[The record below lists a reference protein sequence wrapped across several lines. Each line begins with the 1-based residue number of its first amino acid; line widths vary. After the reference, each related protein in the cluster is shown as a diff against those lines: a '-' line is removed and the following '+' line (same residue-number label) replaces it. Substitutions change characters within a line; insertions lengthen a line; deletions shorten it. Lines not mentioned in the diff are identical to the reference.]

1 MKVKTFKAPTMKL
14 ALEEIKKE
22 LGPDA
27 FILSGKEVKPR
38 KVLGVFGKSHFEV
51 VAAVDFSSP
60 KPPSEADAAPFDLT
74 DGRVSIRIS
83 DAAVK
88 KRGVPPAVL
97 APVELSPASTVS
109 DNPETQLMLQEIR
122 VLKSMIQ
129 AMPAG
134 PDRLPPVHS
143 QKLRQ
148 FAHSDDE
155 QVYLDLL
162 CRGFD
167 EKSAYEWVCQAGGKV
182 SHKTTL
188 GKTSLKKKI
197 AGSLNRRVKISKDLI
212 KRRPSHG
219 PQIIAFIG
227 PTGVGKTTTLAK
239 LAARAVLEDVLSVGL
254 ITLDTF
260 RIAAIEQ
267 LKTYAEIIGV
277 PARVVESTRQ
287 MDEAIREFESKD
299 LILID
304 TAGRSQREIDTEHE
318 LANYFNQA
326 HHIEKTLVLSA
337 TTKDAD
343 LAALLV
349 KYKVF
354 GPGSIIV
361 TKLDETQ
368 IYGQIIC
375 NILRSGVPI
384 AYVTVGQ
391 NVPRDI
397 LRPSPSKMVNLALGT
412 HPGSWEDFIEPA
424 INFAAITTSGKRDS
438 VDARTG
444 AR

>member
-1 MKVKTFKAPTMKL
+1 MKL

-38 KVLGVFGKSHFEV
+38 KVLGVFGKSYFEV
-51 VAAVDFSSP
+51 TAAVDFSNP
-60 KPPSEADAAPFDLT
+60 KTQSGTETAPFSLT
-74 DGRVSIRIS
+74 DGKVSIRIS
-83 DAAVK
+83 EAAVK
-88 KRGVPPAVL
+88 KGGESTVAL
-97 APVELSPASTVS
+97 TPVELSPAPAVS
-109 DNPETQLMLQEIR
+109 NNPETELMLQEIR

-134 PDRLPPVHS
+134 PDRLPQIHS
-143 QKLRQ
+143 HKPRQ
-148 FAHSDDE
+148 FAHSEDE

-162 CRGFD
+162 FRGFD
-167 EKSAYEWVCQAGGKV
+167 EKLAYEWVCLAGGKG
-182 SHKTTL
+182 SHRTTL

-197 AGSLNRRVKISKDLI
+197 ASSLNRRVKISKDLL
-212 KRRPSHG
+212 KKRPSHG

-277 PARVVESTRQ
+277 PARVVENTRQ

-304 TAGRSQREIDTEHE
+304 TAGLSQREIDTQRE

-326 HHIEKTLVLSA
+326 EHIEKTLVLSA

-343 LAALLV
+343 LAELLA
-349 KYKVF
+349 KYKIF

-368 IYGQIIC
+368 IYGPVIC

-412 HPGSWEDFIEPA
+412 HLGSWEDFIEPA
-424 INFAAITTSGKRDS
+424 INFPAITTSGRRDA